1 MSRKKAAVRVRAE
14 WDEEAGVWV
23 AESGNLPGL
32 VTEAETVEL
41 LFEKLRVMV
50 PELLS
55 YSPDLAS
62 GFLPEIRVTLLRR
75 KGDHEIWLCPKSR
88 RPIVVDNRIKSRHT
102 ANAII
107 KQAGLP
113 KQF

>member
-1 MSRKKAAVRVRAE
+1 MSRKRAAVRIRAE
-14 WDEEAGVWV
+14 WDPEARVWV
-23 AESGNLPGL
+23 AESANLPGL

-62 GFLPEIRVTLLRR
+62 AFLPTTTKPCARDLIGGNP
-75 KGDHEIWLCPKSR
+75 KIDHPVVGSD
-88 RPIVVDNRIKSRHT
+88 PILDST
-102 ANAII
+102 
-107 KQAGLP
+107 
-113 KQF
+113 

>member
-1 MSRKKAAVRVRAE
+1 MSRKRAAVRIRAE
-14 WDEEAGVWV
+14 WDPEARVWF
-23 AESGNLPGL
+23 AESANLPGL

-62 GFLPEIRVTLLRR
+62 AFLPEVRVTLLRR
-75 KGDHEIWLCPKSR
+75 DR
-88 RPIVVDNRIKSRHT
+88 VDL
-102 ANAII
+102 AA
-107 KQAGLP
+107 A
-113 KQF
+113 

>member
-1 MSRKKAAVRVRAE
+1 MSRRRTAVKIRAE
-14 WDEEAGVWV
+14 WDPEARVWV
-23 AESGNLPGL
+23 AESANLPGL

-62 GFLPEIRVTLLRR
+62 AFLPEVRVTLLRR
-75 KGDHEIWLCPKSR
+75 DR
-88 RPIVVDNRIKSRHT
+88 VDL
-102 ANAII
+102 AA
-107 KQAGLP
+107 A
-113 KQF
+113 